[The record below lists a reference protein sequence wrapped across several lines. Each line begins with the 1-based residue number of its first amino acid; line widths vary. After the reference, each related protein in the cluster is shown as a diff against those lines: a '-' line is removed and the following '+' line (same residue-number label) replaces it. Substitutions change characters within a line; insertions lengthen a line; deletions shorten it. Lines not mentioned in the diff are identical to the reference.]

1 MSMYMV
7 EKVIWEM
14 GRDPERARQF
24 LENPDDYLSRYYLPE
39 EERSI
44 LKDLDVRAMA
54 DRGVSTLLTMMAWM
68 TIKGPEGM
76 PEYMMRM
83 NTPKEAAE
91 LR

>member
-1 MSMYMV
+1 MSMYMI

-14 GRDPERARQF
+14 GREEEKAKRF
-24 LENPDDYLSRYYLPE
+24 MENPDAYLTQYHLSDE
-39 EERSI
+39 EKQI

-54 DRGVSTLLTMMAWM
+54 DLGVSTLLTLMAWM

-83 NTPKEAAE
+83 NTPKEAATA
-91 LR
+91 